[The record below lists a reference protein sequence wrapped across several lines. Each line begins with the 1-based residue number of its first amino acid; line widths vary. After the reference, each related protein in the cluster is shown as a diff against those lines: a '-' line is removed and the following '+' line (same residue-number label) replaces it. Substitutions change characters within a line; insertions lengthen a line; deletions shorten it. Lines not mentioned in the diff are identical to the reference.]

1 MTLRTAILMIC
12 WICVIATGAWLRF
25 ENLGKRP
32 FHADEATGARITA
45 NRLETGT
52 LNFDPTHYHG
62 PLLSG
67 MAMPLCKLRG
77 EDRWSALQK
86 TTLRTIPALA
96 GTLLLLVPL
105 IGRRRFGDPAMC
117 LAAAFL
123 ACSPLLVYYSRMFIH
138 ESLLVLFGMAV
149 PFFLWKK
156 SRWWIAGLLV
166 GLMFA
171 TKETFAISVIAW
183 SGAGLLLAWE
193 KRAMIDRAA
202 VSAAWRDCRAALFLA
217 GLLAAF
223 TAAFFY
229 SGGFRNPQGVVDAVR
244 TFFVYETVGGHDK
257 PFGYYALF
265 LLVPEKSG
273 GVRWFETPL
282 LLLALWAYAAS
293 FRNGVFATAARDGV
307 RFFCHAAAGHFLIYS
322 LIAYKTPWLAC
333 LPWAHV
339 AVAAGFAVTGL
350 AKRNMVIRV
359 VIPLAVAGGLYSQF
373 KVCRLAN
380 GRYASDFRN
389 PYAYVP
395 TRTDVEG
402 LESWLLRFRE
412 VAPDGALEPV
422 AVAGTDYWPLP
433 WYLRSFSRIGYW
445 PQPVDDMRHMPLVIS
460 MPEATGPLMPLLE
473 DTHTGVP
480 RGLRPE
486 VPLHVFV
493 RNDLWKLWMESDD

>member
-1 MTLRTAILMIC
+1 MTRRAAILMFC
-12 WICVIATGAWLRF
+12 WICVIATGGWLRF
-25 ENLGKRP
+25 EELGKRP

-67 MAMPLCKLRG
+67 LAMPLCKLRG
-77 EDRWSALQK
+77 EDRWSALRK
-86 TTLRTIPALA
+86 TTLRTVPALA

-105 IGRRRFGDPAMC
+105 LGRRRFGDPAMC
-117 LAAAFL
+117 MAAAFL

-138 ESLLVLFGMAV
+138 ESLLVLFGLAV
-149 PFFLWKK
+149 PFFLWNK
-156 SRWWIAGLLV
+156 SRWWIAGILV

-183 SGAGLLLAWE
+183 SGAGVLLAWD
-193 KRAMIDRAA
+193 KRAMIDRAT
-202 VSAAWRDCRAALFLA
+202 VMKAWRDCRMPVFLA

-223 TAAFFY
+223 IAGFFY
-229 SGGFRNPQGVVDAVR
+229 SGGFRNPQGVVDAIR
-244 TFFVYETVGGHDK
+244 TFFVYETVEGHDK
-257 PFGYYALF
+257 PFGYYASF
-265 LLVPEKSG
+265 LLVAEKSG

-282 LLLALWAYAAS
+282 LLLALWAYAS
-293 FRNGVFATAARDGV
+293 TFRRGVFEPAARDGV
-307 RFFCHAAAGHFLIYS
+307 RFFTHAAAGHFLIYS

-350 AKRNMVIRV
+350 AKRNLAIRIVVLLVI
-359 VIPLAVAGGLYSQF
+359 AGGLYTQF
-373 KVCRLAN
+373 KVCRYAN
-380 GRYASDFRN
+380 NRYASDDRN

-395 TRTDVEG
+395 TRMDVEN

-422 AVAGTDYWPLP
+422 AVVGADYWPLP

-445 PQPVDDMRHMPLVIS
+445 PQPVDAMKEMPLVLA
-460 MPEATGPLMPLLE
+460 MPETAGKTIRLLE

-486 VPLHVFV
+486 VPLQVFI
-493 RNDLWKLWMESDD
+493 RNDLWKLWMESDG